1 MSAADCATFEFVLK
15 EKTRILVVDDD
26 PIMRE
31 FACVYL
37 AGPATVIETAPDAEA
52 ALAALERG
60 AFDIA
65 LFDIEMPGM
74 NGIEL
79 VRTIR
84 SGSTARDLPVVMVT
98 GLDDIVSIDAAY
110 NGGAT
115 SFVTK
120 PVNWRLLN
128 YHLRFVLRAQESPEK
143 THLADERSASPRP
156 LVRRTAMG

>member
-74 NGIEL
+74 EL
-79 VRTIR
+79 NWFGR
-84 SGSTARDLPVVMVT
+84 SGQARPR
-98 GLDDIVSIDAAY
+98 
-110 NGGAT
+110 AT
-115 SFVTK
+115 CR
-120 PVNWRLLN
+120 W
-128 YHLRFVLRAQESPEK
+128 
-143 THLADERSASPRP
+143 
-156 LVRRTAMG
+156 